1 MTTPRAAAIALVTS
15 YYTIF
20 NRGDREAFLALLTTD
35 VRHDI
40 NQGGSEVGVPAFR
53 AFLLRMDRS
62 YREQVVD
69 LRVIADDNGT
79 HAAAE
84 FTIVGSYLKTDE
96 GLPPATGQTYRLPV
110 AAFFDLRREEGGKP
124 KVARITNHYN
134 LADWLKQV
142 GA

>member
-1 MTTPRAAAIALVTS
+1 MTTPRNAAIALVTT
-15 YYTIF
+15 YYHTF
-20 NRGDREAFLALLTTD
+20 NGGNREAFLALLTAD

-40 NQGGSEVGVPAFR
+40 NQGGTEVGIPAFR
-53 AFLLRMDRS
+53 AFLQRMDRS

-69 LRVIADDNGT
+69 LRVVASDDGT
-79 HAAAE
+79 HAAVE
-84 FTIVGSYLKTDE
+84 FTIVGTYLATDA
-96 GLPPATGQTYRLPV
+96 GLPPAQGQTYRLPV
-110 AAFFDLRREEGGKP
+110 AAFFDLRSEGGTL